1 MVTTP
6 SRTCSAPEMQP
17 RTHSGSLQWRHATAK
32 LMPPGPSSIRDVR
45 VHGGALERLHH
56 VAFARI
62 GKRAVILAQMA
73 PKAPLFVHI
82 NTFHSL
88 SLVPMHAGRA
98 PLPGRARHRNGRRAD
113 QSTIYWS
120 RSAPTETYLI
130 FTPTASSINAIYSS
144 ASRGSSSFFRQP
156 EISVRHPLNILLTG
170 FACSST
176 SP

>member
-1 MVTTP
+1 MPAVPHLQRTGDAAPDAQRLTAVAACHREADA
-6 SRTCSAPEMQP
+6 SR
-17 RTHSGSLQWRHATAK
+17 SLLDT
-32 LMPPGPSSIRDVR
+32 DVR

-144 ASRGSSSFFRQP
+144 TSRGSSSFFRQP
-156 EISVRHPLNILLTG
+156 EISVRHPLNILLMG